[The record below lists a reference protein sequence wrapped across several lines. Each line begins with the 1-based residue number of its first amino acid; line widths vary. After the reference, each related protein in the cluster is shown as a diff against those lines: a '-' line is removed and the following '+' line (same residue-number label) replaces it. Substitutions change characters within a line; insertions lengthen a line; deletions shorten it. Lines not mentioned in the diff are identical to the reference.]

1 MTTVAVDAFL
11 IYAVLGFHFPTGRN
25 SQYSV
30 RVFLQHHG
38 HCKVYLKKFK
48 CNANY
53 HKGAPKR
60 DSPVQLKAIP
70 TDWLEAPIDTEAA
83 APLRSAESTSS
94 MVNVTSVEVLRRQGG
109 Q

>member
-38 HCKVYLKKFK
+38 HCKVYLNKFK

-53 HKGAPKR
+53 HKG
-60 DSPVQLKAIP
+60 DSCDKKKKV
-70 TDWLEAPIDTEAA
+70 
-83 APLRSAESTSS
+83 
-94 MVNVTSVEVLRRQGG
+94 GG
-109 Q
+109 DSRFSPSR